1 METGFEPRS
10 SDSVLRVPMC
20 SVCHAHWVTATTV
33 MSLMTQFMKERK
45 VVLPTITYD
54 RTNCLKSLV
63 SLNKLCP
70 CLSLTSQKLAL

>member
-1 METGFEPRS
+1 MEARFEPRS

-20 SVCHAHWVTATTV
+20 SVCHAHWVTTTAV